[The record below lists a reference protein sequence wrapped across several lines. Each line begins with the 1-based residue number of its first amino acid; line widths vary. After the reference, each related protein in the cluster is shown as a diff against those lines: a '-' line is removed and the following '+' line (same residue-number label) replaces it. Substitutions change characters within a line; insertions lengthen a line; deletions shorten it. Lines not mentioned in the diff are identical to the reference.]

1 MTVGASIEAAIAQW
15 LADLTEQ
22 QRSPDTVATY
32 RSAMHQ
38 FQVWLA
44 ERPEVMEL
52 GTLRISLLVA
62 YIQAALG
69 RKLHRHTILAYI
81 GVLTRWLQDLV
92 NQGELDTGI
101 PNQRGRLIPPTGV
114 RDLLERMVGRRT
126 PPVAPR
132 IPDLRDLPNYYPHA
146 LDAWLMARGGVLP
159 TPAESR
165 PFRDYLSL
173 LRNQALVGTLFSTG
187 GRINEVLGLNV
198 RQVRQGGMIVSA
210 VPITGKGR
218 KTRPLRLDEDARAW
232 LAQYLDARQPLFGTA
247 PALFISHGP
256 RGAGNRMTDV
266 TGWRVVKL
274 AADALADAEVAAGAT
289 EASVQSLRAVS
300 PHAIRHYVAQA
311 MLDEGADYKD
321 IAAILGHSSSLVTET
336 VYARLDEER
345 MLEVADTFAPRRRRT
360 TTRE

>member
-1 MTVGASIEAAIAQW
+1 MTVGASIEAAIEQW

-32 RSAMHQ
+32 RSAIHQ
-38 FQVWLA
+38 FRAWIA
-44 ERPEVMEL
+44 ERPEVVEL
-52 GTLRISLLVA
+52 ETLRVSLLAA
-62 YIQAALG
+62 YIHAAIG

-101 PNQRGRLIPPTGV
+101 PNQRGRRIPPAGV

-132 IPDLRDLPNYYPHA
+132 IPDLRDLPNYYPQA
-146 LDAWLMARGGVLP
+146 LAAWVAARAGVVP

-165 PFRDYLSL
+165 AFRDYLTL

-187 GRINEVLGLNV
+187 GRINEVLGLTV

-218 KTRPLRLDEDARAW
+218 KERPLRLDEDARSW
-232 LAQYLDARQPLFGTA
+232 IAQYLDARQPLFGTA
-247 PALFISHGP
+247 SALFISHGP

-289 EASVQSLRAVS
+289 EASVQNLRAVS
-300 PHAIRHYVAQA
+300 PHAIRHYVVQA

-336 VYARLDEER
+336 VYARLDNER

>member
-1 MTVGASIEAAIAQW
+1 MAIGVSIEEAIEQW
-15 LADLTEQ
+15 LADLVEQ

-38 FQVWLA
+38 FQAWLA
-44 ERPEVMEL
+44 ERPEVVEL
-52 GTLRISLLVA
+52 GTLRVSLLAA
-62 YIQAALG
+62 YIQAAIG
-69 RKLHRHTILAYI
+69 RKLHQHTILAYI

-101 PNQRGRLIPPTGV
+101 PNQRGRLIPPAGV

-132 IPDLRDLPNYYPHA
+132 IPDLRDLPNYYPQR
-146 LDAWLMARGGVLP
+146 LVAWLAARGGVLP
-159 TPAESR
+159 TPADSR
-165 PFRDYLSL
+165 AFRDYLTL

-187 GRINEVLGLNV
+187 GRINEVLGLTV
-198 RQVRQGGMIVSA
+198 RQVRHGGTIVSA

-218 KTRPLRLDEDARAW
+218 KARSLRLDDDARTW
-232 LAQYLDARQPLFGTA
+232 IAQYLDARQPLFGA
-247 PALFISHGP
+247 ALALFISHGP

-274 AADALADAEVAAGAT
+274 AADALADAEVAAGADET
-289 EASVQSLRAVS
+289 SVQSLRAVS

-345 MLEVADTFAPRRRRT
+345 ILEIADTFAPRRRRT
-360 TTRE
+360 TKG

>member
-1 MTVGASIEAAIAQW
+1 MTVGASMEASIEEW
-15 LADLTEQ
+15 LADLAEQ
-22 QRSPDTVATY
+22 QRSPDTIATY

-44 ERPEVMEL
+44 ARPEVVEL
-52 GTLRISLLVA
+52 GTLRVNLLAA
-62 YIQAALG
+62 YIQAAIG

-101 PNQRGRLIPPTGV
+101 PNHRGRRIPPAGV

-126 PPVAPR
+126 PSVAPR
-132 IPDLRDLPNYYPHA
+132 IPDLRDLPNYYPQCVA
-146 LDAWLMARGGVLP
+146 AWLAKRGGVLP

-165 PFRDYLSL
+165 AFRDYLTF
-173 LRNQALVGTLFSTG
+173 LRNQALIGTLFSTG
-187 GRINEVLGLNV
+187 GRINEVLGLTV
-198 RQVRQGGMIVSA
+198 RQVRQGGIIVSA
-210 VPITGKGR
+210 VSIAGKGR
-218 KTRPLRLDEDARAW
+218 KMRPLRLDEDARAW
-232 LAQYLDARQPLFGTA
+232 IAQYLDARQPLFDAA

-274 AADALADAEVAAGAT
+274 AADALADAEVAAGAA
-289 EASVQSLRAVS
+289 ESSVQSLRAVS

-336 VYARLDEER
+336 VYARLDDER
-345 MLEVADTFAPRRRRT
+345 MLEVADTFAPRRRRST
-360 TTRE
+360 PGK